1 MRRLSFTFTLAAAL
15 PAVLPLAAQAQ
26 VPRVVTDI
34 PPIQSLVDQ
43 VMGDLGTA
51 EVLLSQGSD
60 PHHYQLR
67 PSQSGALQDADLVF
81 WVGPRLTPWLDRALE
96 GFGKEGDAVA
106 LLEAPGTHTR
116 RFSAEDAYDHSADL
130 DDDDHD
136 HGHDDDHGHM
146 HGAEDG
152 HDPAAE
158 ADHDDHDHAHA
169 EADPYLDPHAWL
181 DPGNASVWIG
191 VIAKDLAR
199 TDPGNAATYEA
210 NARAAQARIAK
221 MDAELKTLYAPVAEK
236 PFLVYHAAYGYLADH
251 YRLHIAGSV
260 SPGDAASPGAAHLS
274 SLLKRAD
281 AHNAVCAFPEA
292 QHDPRM
298 VSVLVDG
305 TAVKLGKTLDPSGTS
320 LTYGPDLYETLMRD
334 IAETITSCLSNG

>member
-1 MRRLSFTFTLAAAL
+1 MRR
-15 PAVLPLAAQAQ
+15 
-26 VPRVVTDI
+26 
-34 PPIQSLVDQ
+34 
-43 VMGDLGTA
+43 
-51 EVLLSQGSD
+51 
-60 PHHYQLR
+60 
-67 PSQSGALQDADLVF
+67 
-81 WVGPRLTPWLDRALE
+81 
-96 GFGKEGDAVA
+96 
-106 LLEAPGTHTR
+106 PGTHTR

-136 HGHDDDHGHM
+136 HGHD
-146 HGAEDG
+146 
-152 HDPAAE
+152 
-158 ADHDDHDHAHA
+158 DDHDHAHA

-274 SLLKRAD
+274 SLLKRAN

-320 LTYGPDLYETLMRD
+320 LTYGPDLYETLMRG
-334 IAETITSCLSNG
+334 IAGTITSCLSNG